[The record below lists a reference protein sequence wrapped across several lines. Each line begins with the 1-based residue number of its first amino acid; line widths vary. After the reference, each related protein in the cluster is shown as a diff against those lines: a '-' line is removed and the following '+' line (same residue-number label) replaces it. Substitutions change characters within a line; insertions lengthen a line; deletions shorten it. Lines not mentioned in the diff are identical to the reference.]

1 MADTRL
7 CLKIIGESNHVS
19 VIAALFHLYAGMM
32 GFLDL
37 DELNPSDGNTEW
49 IGDKKRLIIMAS
61 LTCRT

>member
-37 DELNPSDGNTEW
+37 DKYDPSGENTEW
-49 IGDKKRLIIMAS
+49 MGDQKWLIIMAS
-61 LTCRT
+61 LTCST